1 MSARTVRALWAVV
14 PFALVVAL
22 VAFAL
27 VGAPGIDHGLS
38 TTKVQKHA
46 VLTRREWVD
55 LAVGALFVLIA
66 VAVAARLLLSR
77 RASAAPVRVGAS
89 PRAD

>member
-1 MSARTVRALWAVV
+1 MSVRTVRALWCIV
-14 PFALVVAL
+14 PFALVVAV

-38 TTKVQKHA
+38 TTKVPAHT

-55 LAVGALFVLIA
+55 VGVGTLFTLLAVVTALRLIGA
-66 VAVAARLLLSR
+66 
-77 RASAAPVRVGAS
+77 RATTPATEPAERIPTA
-89 PRAD
+89 

>member
-1 MSARTVRALWAVV
+1 MSARTVRALWCVV
-14 PFALVVAL
+14 PFALVVAV

-38 TTKVQKHA
+38 TTKVPSHT

-55 LAVGALFVLIA
+55 IGIGALFTIIA
-66 VAVAARLLLSR
+66 VVIAMRLLR
-77 RASAAPVRVGAS
+77 RPAAATSAGESAPR
-89 PRAD
+89 